1 VNMQVVRNF
10 GSDRTHVQ
18 DIASTYRAHA
28 FGVDYTAPSAGRA
41 ACGVRIGDGVVM
53 RSGSKVRCSA
63 CRHITGVTEQVAPTA
78 QPRPTSH
85 AATDATPPTSSP
97 PAPPPSP

>member
-53 RSGSKVRCSA
+53 QPGTKVGCSA
-63 CRHITGVTEQVAPTA
+63 CRHVTGVTEQTPGTVEVA
-78 QPRPTSH
+78 
-85 AATDATPPTSSP
+85 SS
-97 PAPPPSP
+97 

>member
-1 VNMQVVRNF
+1 MSMQVVRNF

-18 DIASTYRAHA
+18 DVTSTYQAHA

-53 RSGSKVRCSA
+53 QSGTKVRCTA
-63 CRHITGVTEQVAPTA
+63 CKHVTGVTQQE
-78 QPRPTSH
+78 
-85 AATDATPPTSSP
+85 AAS
-97 PAPPPSP
+97 